1 MNPITVNH
9 LTTKYDYADFKCA
22 AAKAAIKN
30 SDRIILRIVGSLL
43 ILAALILMGFFR
55 GNFFQNGIYTAMGV
69 VGVSIGCYCEL
80 IAYFVVRRR
89 ALGYFE
95 ANKEKFFA
103 QITVFHEEQI
113 TFKTDRYSAA
123 IPYDLLY
130 KVYEDGRVFIIY
142 IAINEMRF
150 IPKRAVNEEE
160 ITQIRAILHT
170 KLNEKYQQE
179 GAR

>member
-9 LTTKYDYADFKCA
+9 LTTQYDYADFKCGA
-22 AAKAAIKN
+22 ERAAITKKEKFALEILGVIIIIYSFFN
-30 SDRIILRIVGSLL
+30 PFFNGNIILKV
-43 ILAALILMGFFR
+43 AYEALGVACVIYGFF
-55 GNFFQNGIYTAMGV
+55 
-69 VGVSIGCYCEL
+69 CE
-80 IAYFVVRRR
+80 IISHYFTRRR
-89 ALGYFE
+89 ALAYFE

-130 KVYEDGRVFIIY
+130 KAYEDGRVFIIY
-142 IAINEMRF
+142 TAINEMRF

-179 GAR
+179 GVR